1 LITIKVKAL
10 EEEIVINFYEMLRNN
25 PIILDFL
32 KSAMNAIKDGL
43 VG

>member
-10 EEEIVINFYEMLRNN
+10 EEEIVINFYEMFRNN